1 MIKLPALRSPI
12 LTVQRG
18 AKAAGVGPFLSEVF
32 FYLFEDSRKDDK
44 GDRRHLAVLIA

>member
-18 AKAAGVGPFLSEVF
+18 AKAAGVGPFLREVI
-32 FYLFEDSRKDDK
+32 FYLIEDSRDYDE
-44 GDRRHLAVLIA
+44 GDRRHLAVLVT

>member
-18 AKAAGVGPFLSEVF
+18 AKAAGVGPFFSKIF
-32 FYLFEDSRKDDK
+32 FYLIADSRDNDE
-44 GDRRHLAVLIA
+44 GDRRHLAVLVT